1 MKEEG
6 NRLFMQ
12 SEFEAA
18 VAKFSD
24 GVTAADG
31 NPELKSQ
38 LYSNRSLA
46 RFQLQDYVGA
56 CEDGALSVAENPAN
70 YKGYYRE
77 AIAAYKLGAGH
88 LDKALQ
94 MCQTSI
100 EMHEEQLGFESD
112 VGQKLKADILQ
123 AIKLSK
129 AARRAQQ
136 SRAQVEKCV
145 VPPSA
150 KAAVSANSVLL
161 QLESAAPP
169 KSGYDILKALN
180 ALKCDPEQIFHYF
193 NRLAPKDIETI
204 YRSSIIE
211 PEIVEAFTGSL
222 RRKATEGAH
231 PPELA
236 ALIRALLRAKQVG
249 VALRMVQPSYLEE
262 LRQAIAYCS
271 LPAREELQQLLGA
284 ALEPRR

>member
-1 MKEEG
+1 
-6 NRLFMQ
+6 
-12 SEFEAA
+12 
-18 VAKFSD
+18 
-24 GVTAADG
+24 
-31 NPELKSQ
+31 
-38 LYSNRSLA
+38 
-46 RFQLQDYVGA
+46 
-56 CEDGALSVAENPAN
+56 
-70 YKGYYRE
+70 
-77 AIAAYKLGAGH
+77 
-88 LDKALQ
+88 

-136 SRAQVEKCV
+136 ARAQVEKCV
-145 VPPSA
+145 LPPST
-150 KAAVSANSVLL
+150 KAAVSVNSVLL
-161 QLESAAPP
+161 QSAASP
-169 KSGYDILKALN
+169 KSGYDILKAMN
-180 ALKCDPEQIFHYF
+180 AFKGDREQIFHYF

-211 PEIVEAFTGSL
+211 PEIVEAFAVSL

-249 VALRMVQPSYLEE
+249 VALRMVQPSYLED
-262 LRQAIAYCS
+262 LRQAIACCPG
-271 LPAREELQQLLGA
+271 PAREELRQLLGA